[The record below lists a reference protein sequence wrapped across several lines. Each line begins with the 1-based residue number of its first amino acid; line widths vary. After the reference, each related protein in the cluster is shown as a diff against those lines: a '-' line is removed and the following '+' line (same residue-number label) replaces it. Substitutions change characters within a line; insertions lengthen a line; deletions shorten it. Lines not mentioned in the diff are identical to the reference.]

1 MLRKTS
7 CLENDL
13 ATQLRLLMATV
24 SARSDSHSLE
34 GEVAFEY
41 DLVEGMSRPEL
52 VKLLARILLQAA
64 HDMAECVTFKL
75 NEGRITY
82 TIKGREYE
90 MERPPLPMIVDVAR
104 ALARDSRRTS
114 KRESEL
120 VIPLETGTQR
130 LAIHLAEDDPWNIV
144 VRGFSDK

>member
-1 MLRKTS
+1 MFRKTN
-7 CLENDL
+7 CFENDL

-24 SARSDSHSLE
+24 SARSDSHSPE
-34 GEVAFEY
+34 REVAFEY
-41 DLVEGMSRPEL
+41 DLAEGMSRPER

-64 HDMAECVTFKL
+64 HDLAECVTFKL

-82 TIKGREYE
+82 TIKGQEYE

-104 ALARDSRRTS
+104 ALARDTRRRS
-114 KRESEL
+114 ERECEL
-120 VIPLETGTQR
+120 VVPLETGTQQ

-144 VRGFSDK
+144 IRGFSGV